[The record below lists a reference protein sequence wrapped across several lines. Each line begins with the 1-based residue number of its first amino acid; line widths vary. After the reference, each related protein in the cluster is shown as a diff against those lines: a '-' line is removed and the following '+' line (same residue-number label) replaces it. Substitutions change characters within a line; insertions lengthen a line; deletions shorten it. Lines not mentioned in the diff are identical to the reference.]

1 MVKSASSR
9 KAVKGTKIHLTRSDM
24 IFNIF
29 NYTFWILILI
39 IMLYPLYLIVIS
51 SVSDPYAVMNGKVLL
66 WPVDFSLIGYEKI
79 LNYHT
84 LWRSYGWAIFY
95 TVGSTALGIT
105 LTMFMA
111 YALSNQFIGKR
122 LINFMIVFTMFFSG
136 GLIPT
141 FLVMRDIGL
150 YNKPLIMILMSAMS
164 VWNTMIARTY
174 ISTSIPGELY
184 EAATIDGSNHFTY
197 FFKIV
202 MPLSGTILAVL
213 CVYYAVGKWNDYF
226 TALVY
231 LRDQSYWPLQ
241 TVLRQILASLTVSA
255 GDVAEMFIGDYTD
268 VAETLRISNVVK
280 YVAIIVSTV
289 PVVILYLTMQ
299 NFFVKGVMIGS
310 VKG

>member
-1 MVKSASSR
+1 MVKSASAN
-9 KAVKGTKIHLTRSDM
+9 KAVKGTRIHLTRGDL

-51 SVSDPYAVMNGKVLL
+51 SVSDPYAVMNGKVLF
-66 WPVDFSLIGYEKI
+66 WPVDFSLVGYEKI

-84 LWRSYGWAIFY
+84 LWHSYGWAIVY

-111 YALSNQFIGKR
+111 YALSNKFIGKG

-174 ISTSIPGELY
+174 ISTSIPAELY

-289 PVVILYLTMQ
+289 PVVILYITMQ